1 MFAIIPLTNANHK
14 DWEIDCLSV
23 RAEKILWPFD
33 FSIYHS
39 PTYDHNHLHFSSLE
53 SNSISQGQKKKQKK
67 KKKKKTTITTT
78 TTKKHQKN
86 LNMFCNQVPDLV
98 FHDLYVV

>member
-23 RAEKILWPFD
+23 RAEKIVWPFD

-39 PTYDHNHLHFSSLE
+39 PTYDHNHLHFSCLE
-53 SNSISQGQKKKQKK
+53 SNSISQDQKKP
-67 KKKKKTTITTT
+67 TTITTT